1 MSVFKCSMSQWY
13 HWWSLQNKSFPK
25 STLRLQWPLKNFL
38 RAFRISYECLEAC
51 KWSYLFAKANGVTIW
66 GVEKKFY
73 GRKRELLMIFENW
86 YQLTQCSRQGDFK
99 KVVFYQADRTISV
112 ASKIFSTASRDMIW
126 VFEGLQMIIS
136 IFWNKQGG
144 HSMLRTDST
153 DANVRP

>member
-1 MSVFKCSMSQWY
+1 MSIWKLANDHIYS
-13 HWWSLQNKSFPK
+13 PK
-25 STLRLQWPLKNFL
+25 QTGWP
-38 RAFRISYECLEAC
+38 YEAQ
-51 KWSYLFAKANGVTIW
+51 
-66 GVEKKFY
+66 KKFY

-99 KVVFYQADRTISV
+99 KVVFYQADRTISI

-136 IFWNKQGG
+136 IFWNKRGG